1 MADEDTDSDKPKVG
15 DPMDRVSFGPEGA
28 HLAFQRQM
36 DKLLSDA
43 KVSDEDR
50 QRILTNTVC
59 PCCGSAASLTVKLE
73 D

>member
-1 MADEDTDSDKPKVG
+1 MSDTEKNTPG
-15 DPMDRVSFGPEGA
+15 DPMDRVSFGAENA
-28 HLAFQRQM
+28 HVAFQRQM

-43 KVSDEDR
+43 NLSEEDR

-59 PCCGSAASLTVKLE
+59 PCCGGGASLTVKLG

>member
-1 MADEDTDSDKPKVG
+1 MSDTEKDAAE
-15 DPMDRVSFGPEGA
+15 DPMDRVSFGAENA
-28 HLAFQRQM
+28 HVAFQRQM

-43 KVSDEDR
+43 KLSDEDR

-59 PCCGSAASLTVKLE
+59 PCCGGGASLTVKLG